1 MLFKFEFSIKY
12 RYKIAAIIT
21 MKPDVIDTKDL
32 EGIFDATSN
41 SNENLKERI
50 LSDRKDDTRSDR
62 LERKEGKG

>member
-12 RYKIAAIIT
+12 RYKTAATIT

-50 LSDRKDDTRSDR
+50 LGQ
-62 LERKEGKG
+62 EG

>member
-1 MLFKFEFSIKY
+1 
-12 RYKIAAIIT
+12 